1 MNNMQKILLF
11 NALRLGEDALK
22 KQRHADGLW
31 RGRLSS
37 SAVSTAVAAFALE
50 TAVLHKNRFAQEER
64 DLVDAAVK
72 WLADHQNSDGGWGDT
87 PDSPS
92 NLSATL
98 LARGALRCRKD
109 ASDANNALL
118 CSSDWLTRN
127 INGCSPSAI
136 RNGVLEYYGNDRTFS
151 VPILTM
157 CALSGQLGDN
167 GAQWSNIPQLPFELA
182 ALPQRLFSWLR
193 LPVVSYAIPAL
204 IAVGLVRF
212 RNAGKGFWPLSFLR
226 RLITPLVMRKLS
238 RMQPENGGFLEA
250 APLTGFVTM
259 CLVSAGFADHP
270 VASKGLQ
277 FLTST
282 IREDGSWPISTDLS
296 LWITTLAVKALDVKG
311 EMPADERARLA
322 ELIKQHQT
330 TRIHPFTQARPGG
343 WAWTDRSGGV
353 PDADDTAGALV
364 ALSVLQP
371 DNCDFDVLAGLEWL
385 LRIQNRDGGIPTFCR
400 GWGLLPFDQSCPDIS
415 AHALRAFLCWR
426 DKVSPGMRERI
437 QRAISRIEAY
447 LLKSQ
452 RQFGSWR
459 PLWFGDQNHP
469 KQLNPVYGTAMVLKA
484 LKTCPEKSPEM
495 ISAAVDFLLS
505 AQNLD
510 GGWGGAGKLPSNL
523 ECTGIAVDALSG
535 FPDAGEQVLQGAVFI
550 AERITAA
557 ADSMPQPSPVGLY
570 FASLWYDEQLY
581 PLLFTLPALRAVVSP
596 IKASTTDGE
605 SICGH

>member
-1 MNNMQKILLF
+1 MNNLQKILLF
-11 NALRLGEDALK
+11 NALNMGENALK
-22 KQRHADGLW
+22 KQRHADGIW
-31 RGRLSS
+31 RGRPSS

-98 LARGALRCRKD
+98 LSRAALRCRKESPET
-109 ASDANNALL
+109 ATALL
-118 CSSDWLTRN
+118 KSSEWLNRN
-127 INGCSPSAI
+127 IKGTSPSAI
-136 RNGVLEYYGNDRTFS
+136 RNGILEFYGKDMTFS

-157 CALSGQLGDN
+157 CALSGQLDEN
-167 GAQWSNIPQLPFELA
+167 GSPWRNIPQLPFELA

-212 RNAGKGFWPLSFLR
+212 RNAGKGFGPLSFLR
-226 RLITPLVMRKLS
+226 WLVTPLVLRKLS
-238 RMQPENGGFLEA
+238 RMQPANGGFLEA
-250 APLTGFVTM
+250 EPLTGFVIM
-259 CLVSAGFADHP
+259 CLSSSGFADHP
-270 VASKGLQ
+270 AVSKGLQ
-277 FLTST
+277 FLTAN

-296 LWITTLAVKALDVKG
+296 LWVTTLAVKALDIDK
-311 EMPADERARLA
+311 EMPTEEREKLA

-330 TRIHPFTQARPGG
+330 VRVHPFTMARPGG

-364 ALSVLQP
+364 ALSILQP
-371 DNCDFDVLAGLEWL
+371 ENYDSHVFAGLEWL
-385 LRIQNRDGGIPTFCR
+385 LRIQNRDGGITTFCR

-415 AHALRAFLCWR
+415 AHALRAFVCWR
-426 DKVSPGMRERI
+426 DKVSPRMRERI

-459 PLWFGDQNHP
+459 PLWFGDQLHP
-469 KQLNPVYGTAMVLKA
+469 KQQNPVYGTGMVLKA
-484 LKTCPEKSPEM
+484 LKADPEKSADM

-505 AQNLD
+505 AQNSD
-510 GGWGGAGKLPSNL
+510 GGWGGAANLPSNL
-523 ECTGIAVDALSG
+523 ECTGIAVDALAG
-535 FPDAGEQVLQGAVFI
+535 FPDTGQQVLQGAVFI
-550 AERITAA
+550 AEKII
-557 ADSMPQPSPVGLY
+557 ADANSMPEPSPIGLY
-570 FASLWYDEQLY
+570 FASLWYGEQLY
-581 PLLFTLPALRAVVSP
+581 PLLFTLPALRAVVAS
-596 IKASTTDGE
+596 IKDKTEDGD
-605 SICGH
+605 